1 MKEPPPNCL
10 PLFSHTTPHHTT
22 PHQGC
27 HNRSEQ
33 ANVTTT
39 GKGSHCVPWT
49 LPPSARGLTEVF
61 PELRGSSECHNPG
74 RLRRQPWCFTSSD
87 GAWDFC
93 NVSDSCAGVL
103 CVCVRVCVCV
113 RACAVCVIFNN
124 PSLPRYTNTPNN
136 CPAFEQLSKL
146 RPPHEHHRR
155 VNFHRHR
162 HPPGGHFHRDN
173 HHCLVPAEI
182 LSEEQE
188 GVRSSQ
194 RHKPPL
200 HLQPRHPSLTGQ
212 HHRVLQ
218 EDSQV

>member
-1 MKEPPPNCL
+1 M
-10 PLFSHTTPHHTT
+10 
-22 PHQGC
+22 
-27 HNRSEQ
+27 
-33 ANVTTT
+33 
-39 GKGSHCVPWT
+39 PWT

-113 RACAVCVIFNN
+113 CVRACAVCVIFNN

-155 VNFHRHR
+155 VNCHQLR

-194 RHKPPL
+194 HHKPPL
-200 HLQPRHPSLTGQ
+200 HLQPHHPSLAGQ
-212 HHRVLQ
+212 HHPVIQ
-218 EDSQV
+218 KDSQV